1 MTCVATRLAVSDVT
15 TRLVVGGGGARVPPP
30 ASDPPCLLLNNFLT
44 PMDTF
49 ARSCT
54 PYNRVPKGG
63 ETQ

>member
-1 MTCVATRLAVSDVT
+1 MTCVATRLAVSDA
-15 TRLVVGGGGARVPPP
+15 GARV